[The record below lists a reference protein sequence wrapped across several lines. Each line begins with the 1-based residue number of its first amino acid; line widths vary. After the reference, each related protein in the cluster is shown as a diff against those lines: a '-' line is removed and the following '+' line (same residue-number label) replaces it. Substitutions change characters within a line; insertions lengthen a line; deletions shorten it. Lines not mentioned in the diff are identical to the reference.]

1 MIYLARILNI
11 KITAATRTKKNGNFP
26 ELKTQQEQ
34 QIVVGM
40 YKKSL
45 APTTIVLSPFQRLFF
60 LISNF
65 VEWNIVGKSFSFQSC
80 HEFSIFNRRL
90 FISICSSEEKILKF
104 SFVTLDWSNAWGPL
118 ERKKWGSLSALVIT
132 CCVFENVKSKPS
144 YEDQRQTAFTE
155 SKVVLL
161 TCLMG

>member
-1 MIYLARILNI
+1 MSVIYRISVYIQWRDHYVIYLARILNI

-45 APTTIVLSPFQRLFF
+45 APTTIVLSPFQSLFF

-65 VEWNIVGKSFSFQSC
+65 VE
-80 HEFSIFNRRL
+80 
-90 FISICSSEEKILKF
+90 
-104 SFVTLDWSNAWGPL
+104 
-118 ERKKWGSLSALVIT
+118 
-132 CCVFENVKSKPS
+132 
-144 YEDQRQTAFTE
+144 
-155 SKVVLL
+155 
-161 TCLMG
+161 

>member
-45 APTTIVLSPFQRLFF
+45 APTTIVLSPFQSLFF

-65 VEWNIVGKSFSFQSC
+65 VE
-80 HEFSIFNRRL
+80 
-90 FISICSSEEKILKF
+90 
-104 SFVTLDWSNAWGPL
+104 
-118 ERKKWGSLSALVIT
+118 
-132 CCVFENVKSKPS
+132 
-144 YEDQRQTAFTE
+144 
-155 SKVVLL
+155 
-161 TCLMG
+161 